1 MLKWLGRL
9 RPSPAMAVAVV
20 ALLVAFGGSAVADQ
34 AVDVAKRAKLIKG
47 KRIKSRSLPGNRLR
61 RNTVGPAEVRESR
74 LAKVPKARLADNVA
88 DRAIGP
94 SKVGL
99 VPAVRVEGT
108 TAVTTQ
114 SGVEAVLGFDA
125 ERFDTANLHSPTSD
139 PTRLTAPVGGVYAIT
154 GQVEW
159 NTAAGG
165 SRLLVIRRNDGLRVG
180 VSLIPVTAAANFAY
194 QQVTTQAKLN
204 AGDYVELRA
213 TQTSGAPIEIFKG
226 GDEESQNF
234 MMHWVGPA

>member
-1 MLKWLGRL
+1 MLKWLGRH
-9 RPSPAMAVAVV
+9 RPPPAMAVAVV

-47 KRIKSRSLPGNRLR
+47 KRIKPRSLPGNRLR
-61 RNTVGPAEVRESR
+61 RNSVGPAEVRESR

-94 SKVGL
+94 SKIGL
-99 VPAVRVEGT
+99 VPAARVEST

-114 SGVEAVLGFDA
+114 SGVETVLSFDS
-125 ERFDTANLHSPTSD
+125 ELFDTANLHAPSSD
-139 PTRLTAPVGGVYAIT
+139 LTRLTAPVAGVYDIT

-159 NTAAGG
+159 DTIGGG
-165 SRLLVIRRNDGLRVG
+165 SRLLLIRRNDGRRIG
-180 VSLIPVTAAANFAY
+180 VSLIPGATAANFVY

-213 TQTSGAPIEIFKG
+213 TQTSGSTIEIFKG

-234 MMHWVGPA
+234 MMHWIGPA